1 MALES
6 ALINIEFSQFKAL
19 FKPLVDAGIGDDL
32 FILDV
37 KDVDELHMLRY
48 PVRVQGFLAVYCEK
62 GDISVEINMNEFRVS
77 DHALLFSAPSNILR
91 VSEVRGNLKDQHFI
105 VVAASEDF
113 MTGLNINFNRLVAEG
128 LPLLSNPCIYLEG
141 RDLDLAARYFD
152 LGVEFSRQSNLSNK
166 KEAALALV
174 SSMFYLFEG
183 IWKEKIKENV
193 SGTASRSSRAQI
205 VFGEFMQLVT
215 EHHCRERRVSF
226 YSNLLCL
233 TPKYLSKLVKQVS
246 GRSAPEWI
254 DGFVILEAKN
264 LLKYSDLN
272 IKEIVYN
279 LNFPN
284 QSVFYK
290 FFKAHAGMTPSEYRN
305 S

>member
-1 MALES
+1 MARES

-19 FKPLVDAGIGDDL
+19 FNPLVDAGIGDDL

-37 KDVDELHMLRY
+37 KDVEELHMLRY

-183 IWKEKIKENV
+183 IWKGKINERV
-193 SGTASRSSRAQI
+193 PGTASKSSRAQI
-205 VFGEFMQLVT
+205 IFGEFM
-215 EHHCRERRVSF
+215 SF